1 MSRFVYLKSV
11 KIVAVVLAL
20 SFLLC
25 DSSVQLSNNT
35 TNAAVGDVAPN
46 PDPRE
51 VEAGLGGRAP
61 RGPRWA
67 LGGFHRTLLRP
78 PRGSFSAPRFFF
90 SEW

>member
-35 TNAAVGDVAPN
+35 TNAAVI
-46 PDPRE
+46 
-51 VEAGLGGRAP
+51 
-61 RGPRWA
+61 
-67 LGGFHRTLLRP
+67 
-78 PRGSFSAPRFFF
+78 S
-90 SEW
+90 SETEWNIKTINAEHSYN